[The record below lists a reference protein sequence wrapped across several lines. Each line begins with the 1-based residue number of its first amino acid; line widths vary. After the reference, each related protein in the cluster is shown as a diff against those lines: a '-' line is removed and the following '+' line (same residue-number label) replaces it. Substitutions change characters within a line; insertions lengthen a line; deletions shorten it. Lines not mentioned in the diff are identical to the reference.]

1 MTYFAVP
8 LLIAGLIAFVV
19 VASRRPLGPD
29 GQPSVMK
36 ALVAPVLIVLI
47 IVIVVLTIIVG
58 LAWYS
63 GGWWWL

>member
-1 MTYFAVP
+1 MTLIPA
-8 LLIAGLIAFVV
+8 LLVVAGLIAFVV

-36 ALVAPVLIVLI
+36 ALVAPVLIVLV